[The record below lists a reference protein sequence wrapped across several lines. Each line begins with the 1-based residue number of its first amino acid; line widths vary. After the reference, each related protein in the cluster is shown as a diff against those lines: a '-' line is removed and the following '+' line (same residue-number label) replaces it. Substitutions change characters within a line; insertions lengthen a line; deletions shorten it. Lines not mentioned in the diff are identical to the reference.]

1 MLKEDV
7 CKVLAKVRETGL
19 VNMFDYQGVLKVIND
34 LDLDSNVFMYIYNNK
49 DKYIDLLKESANY

>member
-1 MLKEDV
+1 MENVYKA
-7 CKVLAKVRETGL
+7 LAKVRETGL